1 MPEFLTRIFSLC
13 LATACCG
20 AASAQTTEEDLDLA
34 YGGPTM
40 VSIATGNKQPL
51 TRAPAVATVITAQD
65 IESMGATDLD
75 QALAS
80 VPGLHV
86 SMSNVALI
94 PLYEFRGIATQYN
107 SQVLVMVNGIAITN
121 VFAGDRGRIWGGFPL
136 ENVARIEIIRGPG
149 SALYGAD
156 AFSGVINVITKT
168 AADIKGTETGIRTG
182 SFNTKEA
189 WIQHGGELGGLDA
202 AFYLSA
208 GNTDGHRGLIPKD
221 KVSRSGPLNTERK
234 AIDARADLSRDA
246 WRFRAAIQKR
256 EVGAGT
262 GLGGAL
268 DPNERGKSTR
278 MYLDLNYD
286 QSDWAPNWDVSGG
299 IGYFDVKETG
309 DPYYTLVP
317 AGVLAAFPNGMLGNP
332 GHSERNTHASV
343 STVYT
348 GFEQHRLRIGI
359 GYHLSDL
366 YEVTETKNYDA
377 AFNPLPGMVDATNN
391 PSLAYMLPHKR
402 NVSFAFIQDEWNFAQ
417 DWTLTAGVR
426 HDKYSDF
433 GSTTNPRLALVWD
446 ASYNVVVKAM
456 HGTAFRPPTF
466 SDLYAINNP
475 VKIGN
480 PNLQPE
486 TITTDEL
493 AFSWQPTSAL
503 QTNLNFFKYR
513 MNSII
518 TSVGNSYQNTGERTG
533 RGLELETT
541 VDASSSLRLTGNYS
555 LQHSIDETTG
565 KDAGMAPHR
574 RYFVQAD
581 WRFMPLWQLDTTINH
596 VAGRMREAGDTRP
609 NIPDYTIVNLTLQR
623 KKIAEGWDVRAMLI
637 NLFNQDAWEPTFKAT
652 GVPSDLPLSGRAVY
666 IQLEY
671 SL

>member
-13 LATACCG
+13 LATACCS